1 MVIRAAVALL
11 LAAASDLPA
20 RDEADPVI
28 VCFGD
33 SITLRGYPAELGR
46 RLNVPVANAGVGGH
60 TTAAALRRLQRD
72 VIARKPKVVVVLFGT
87 NDSRLDAPKVHV
99 PVERYRANLHAIV
112 DACRAIGARVVLCTL
127 PPINAEPYFTRHA
140 RPVFDAAGGLAA
152 VLESYRAAA
161 LRLAAEQSVA
171 VVDLH
176 ARLAERPQWLSP
188 DGVHPSPEGNGII
201 AELVA
206 AAVQPLLADAPGSP
220 P

>member
-1 MVIRAAVALL
+1 MSAGGTATGADAA
-11 LAAASDLPA
+11 PA
-20 RDEADPVI
+20 I

-33 SITLRGYPAELGR
+33 SITLRGYPEELGR
-46 RLNVPVANAGVGGH
+46 RLNVSVANAGVGGH
-60 TTAAALRRLQRD
+60 TTATALRRLQRD

-127 PPINAEPYFTRHA
+127 SPINPEPYFGRHA
-140 RPVFDAAGGLAA
+140 RPPFEAAGGLAA